1 MTRSDKPQHHMIRNL
16 STLVDLRTTE
26 LEKLQSELA
35 AKQSVRDRY
44 QKNLERLT
52 GLYQNSGASGRL
64 PMALA
69 SNCGDYKQ
77 AVMQMADSHRLDL
90 SMHEADMA
98 VSQRAVNAAYA
109 KRQVLGQVL
118 QKKQQAVVH
127 EERQLERKQDD
138 ELATQLWLRSQKSL

>member
-1 MTRSDKPQHHMIRNL
+1 MNKTKPQSHMIRNL
-16 STLVDLRTTE
+16 STLVDLRSSEVTRLQTE
-26 LEKLQSELA
+26 MA
-35 AKQSVRDRY
+35 AKETVRERY

-52 GLYQNSGASGRL
+52 GLYQNSGASGKL

-98 VSQRAVNAAYA
+98 VSQRALTAAYV
-109 KRQVLGQVL
+109 KREVLDQVL
-118 QKKQQAVVH
+118 QKKQLAEVHQEQAK
-127 EERQLERKQDD
+127 ERKQHD
-138 ELATQLWLRSQKSL
+138 ELATQLWLRSQKPG